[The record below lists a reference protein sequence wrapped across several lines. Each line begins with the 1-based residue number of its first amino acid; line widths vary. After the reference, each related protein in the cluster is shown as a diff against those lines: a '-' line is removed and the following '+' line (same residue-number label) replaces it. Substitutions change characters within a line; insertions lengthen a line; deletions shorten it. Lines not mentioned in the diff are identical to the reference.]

1 LGKVDEKRQNMG
13 DEIDLNTYKLQLQQ
27 VEAAL
32 TSDPTNEE
40 LMQLKQD
47 LSQVIELTSQL
58 VTAGTAPEQVTEPE
72 PTKEEEETEIEQAF
86 TTAKSEE
93 KKKSKSRW
101 GEKEPV
107 LPVKPWQV
115 GERCQ
120 APYNGKYY
128 DGKIT
133 EIDGDTVSLIFD
145 GYKSIE
151 SASLGELKLPA
162 NGATTP
168 FVKSSKRELE
178 IKRKEYLKEKK
189 KKKQEKMQE
198 QIESKEKEKK
208 QWQNFSSKAFGKK
221 GFVKKSIFKTPES
234 SDGKVGVG
242 TCGVSG
248 QGMTDFSVATKYR
261 KTSF

>member
-1 LGKVDEKRQNMG
+1 MG
-13 DEIDLNTYKLQLQQ
+13 EELDLNTYKLQLQQ

-40 LMQLKQD
+40 LIQLKQD

-58 VTAGTAPEQVTEPE
+58 VTPSVTEPE
-72 PTKEEEETEIEQAF
+72 KPKQQHYEPEEVDELEQAF
-86 TTAKSEE
+86 KKSKPEE
-93 KKKSKSRW
+93 KKKSSRW
-101 GEKEPV
+101 GEKEKPV
-107 LPVKPWQV
+107 PAIPVKPWQV
-115 GERCQ
+115 GEKCQ
-120 APYNGKYY
+120 APYQGRPDKYYNGKIIEING
-128 DGKIT
+128 DKVSIT
-133 EIDGDTVSLIFD
+133 FD
-145 GYKSIE
+145 GYTSIE
-151 SASLGELKLPA
+151 SASLGDLKLPA

-168 FVKSSKRELE
+168 FTKTSKRELE

-189 KKKQEKMQE
+189 KKKQEKMATMVE
-198 QIESKEKEKK
+198 TKEKEKK
-208 QWQNFSSKAFGKK
+208 QWQHFSGKAFGKR

-248 QGMTDFSVATKYR
+248 QGMTDYNQAAKYR